1 MKKLFSRRSYKKA
14 SLEISVQAIVIV
26 VLAMTLLG
34 LGLGF
39 VRNLFT
45 DISSTTEDVQAQ
57 VKQRIL
63 DDLITNDRKLS
74 FPKTEIRIDKGT
86 AEVLSIGLRNK
97 NDIDLNYYLDFKFI
111 SVPSNSDTDLGS
123 TTYKDALNDPA
134 GADAWFQFDKSETT
148 LDSADSS
155 VRNIRLSVPATI
167 NVDTNGDP
175 SSLEQISIAS
185 GSYALSFRI
194 FQVQG
199 GAKDLVPG
207 VTPAASGDTEEDKI
221 YDQKDLFIVVNS

>member
-1 MKKLFSRRSYKKA
+1 MRRLFSRRTAKKA

-74 FPKTEIRIDKGT
+74 FPKTEIRIDKGA

-97 NDIDLNYYLDFKFI
+97 NDIELKYYLDFKFI
-111 SVPSNSDTDLGS
+111 SVPPNSDPELAS
-123 TTYKDALNDPA
+123 TTYKDVLNLPA
-134 GADAWFQFDKSETT
+134 ASDLWFQFDKSETT
-148 LDSADSS
+148 LESAGSS
-155 VRNIRLSVPATI
+155 VRNIRLNVPANMNI
-167 NVDTNGDP
+167 NIDGDP
-175 SSLEQISIAS
+175 DLEDINIVQ

-194 FQVQG
+194 FQIVG
-199 GAKDLVPG
+199 VKDAVAG
-207 VTPAASGDTEEDKI
+207 VTPAAGEAATDLDKI
-221 YDQKDLFIVVNS
+221 YDQKDLFIVVKG